1 MGATILIVDDEVNLR
16 KTLAEI
22 FTARGYSILE
32 ADDGDRAL
40 ELLGRA
46 TPDLIFSDWKMP
58 RMGGEE
64 FLQRLHKDS
73 RLAAI
78 PVIVITAFGSS
89 HSAIEAVRLGAYD
102 FVTKP
107 FDLDEIVLTTER
119 ALDHACLNQE
129 VVRLRAHD
137 GHNVQAATSGKLV
150 GSSGPMLDVFIL
162 VGKVA
167 ATDSTVLI
175 CGESGTGKELVAQ
188 AIHQYGQR
196 KDKPFVVVNCAAL
209 PENLL
214 ETELFGHERGA
225 FTGAVGRK
233 IGRFEMAEGGT
244 IFLDEIGELSPGL
257 QSKLLRVLQEH
268 TFERVGGMETIRGN
282 FRVIAATNR
291 DLEASVR
298 EKVFREDLYYRL
310 NVVRIPI
317 PPLRERRSDIVP
329 LAEHFLRHY
338 SEKNG
343 LPGVGFSDEAVLT
356 LQNYFY
362 PGNVRELENM
372 VERAVLMARG
382 RVLMAEHFPAPG
394 DSNGERDHRHLE
406 VDLLSL
412 PFHKSISTLEKRLIE
427 KAIKKSGGNKSEAA
441 NRLQIN
447 RRLLY
452 NKMEEH
458 KIEESR
464 ETLSD
469 KDSSRG

>member
-1 MGATILIVDDEVNLR
+1 MPATILIVDDEANLR

-22 FTARGYSILE
+22 LRARGYSILE
-32 ADDGDRAL
+32 ADDGATAID
-40 ELLGRA
+40 LLRTE

-58 RMGGEE
+58 KVGGEE
-64 FLQRLHKDS
+64 FLQHLRHHSQLTS
-73 RLAAI
+73 I
-78 PVIVITAFGSS
+78 PVIVITAYGSS

-107 FDLDEIVLTTER
+107 FDMDEIVVTAER
-119 ALDHACLNQE
+119 ALDHFALNRE
-129 VVRLRAHD
+129 VLRLHSHPERD
-137 GHNVQAATSGKLV
+137 TLPAAGRLIGTSGPL
-150 GSSGPMLDVFIL
+150 LDVFITI
-162 VGKVA
+162 GKVA

-175 CGESGTGKELVAQ
+175 CGESGTGKELIAE
-188 AIHQYGQR
+188 AIHNYSGR
-196 KDKPFVVVNCAAL
+196 KGESFVVVNCAAL

-233 IGRFEMAEGGT
+233 AGRFEMAEGGT
-244 IFLDEIGELSPGL
+244 IFLDEIGELTPGL
-257 QSKLLRVLQEH
+257 QAKLLRVLQER
-268 TFERVGGMETIRGN
+268 TFERVGGTETIAGN
-282 FRVIAATNR
+282 FRVLAATNR

-298 EKVFREDLYYRL
+298 EHVFREDLYYRL
-310 NVVRIPI
+310 NVVRIQI

-329 LAEHFLRHY
+329 LAEHFLERY

-343 LPGVGFSDEAVLT
+343 LDVVGFSDEAILL

-382 RVLMAEHFPAPG
+382 RVIMPGHFPARSAAG
-394 DSNGERDHRHLE
+394 SNGDAQRLE
-406 VDLLSL
+406 ADLLAL
-412 PFHKSISTLEKRLIE
+412 PFHKSIAELEKRLIR
-427 KAIKKSGGNKSEAA
+427 KVLKDSAGNKSEAA

-458 KIEESR
+458 KIEE
-464 ETLSD
+464 
-469 KDSSRG
+469 

>member
-1 MGATILIVDDEVNLR
+1 MPSTILIVDDEANLR

-22 FTARGYSILE
+22 LRARGYCILE
-32 ADDGDRAL
+32 ADDGATAI
-40 ELLGRA
+40 ELLRSA

-58 RMGGEE
+58 RVGGEE
-64 FLQRLHKDS
+64 FLQFLRSDS
-73 RLAAI
+73 RLASV
-78 PVIVITAFGSS
+78 PVIVITAYGSS

-107 FDLDEIVLTTER
+107 FDLDEIVVTAER
-119 ALDHACLNQE
+119 ALDHAALNRE
-129 VVRLRAHD
+129 VISLHSQAGHDSVAAAGRLI
-137 GHNVQAATSGKLV
+137 GT
-150 GSSGPMLDVFIL
+150 SGPMLDVFIMI
-162 VGKVA
+162 GKIA

-175 CGESGTGKELVAQ
+175 CGESGTGKELVAE
-188 AIHQYGQR
+188 AIHNYSGR
-196 KDKPFVVVNCAAL
+196 KREPFVVVNCAAL

-233 IGRFEMAEGGT
+233 VGRFEMAEGGT
-244 IFLDEIGELSPGL
+244 IFLDEIGELSPSL
-257 QSKLLRVLQEH
+257 QSKLLRVLQERS
-268 TFERVGGMETIRGN
+268 FERVGGTETIAGN
-282 FRVIAATNR
+282 FRVLAATNR

-310 NVVRIPI
+310 NVVRIQI

-329 LAEHFLRHY
+329 LAEHFLAQY

-343 LPGVGFSDEAVLT
+343 LGVVGFSDEAILM

-382 RVLMAEHFPAPG
+382 RVVMPEHFPAHASTS
-394 DSNGERDHRHLE
+394 SNGDAYHLE
-406 VDLLSL
+406 VDLLDL
-412 PFHKSISTLEKRLIE
+412 PFHKSIAELEKRLIR
-427 KAIKKSGGNKSEAA
+427 KVLKDSAGNKSEAA

-458 KIEESR
+458 KIEE
-464 ETLSD
+464 
-469 KDSSRG
+469 

>member
-1 MGATILIVDDEVNLR
+1 MAPTILIVDDEANLR

-22 FTARGYSILE
+22 LRARGYSILE
-32 ADDGDRAL
+32 ADDGVSAV
-40 ELLGRA
+40 ELLRTT

-58 RMGGEE
+58 KMGGEE
-64 FLQRLHKDS
+64 FLQHLHS
-73 RLAAI
+73 NPHLATV
-78 PVIVITAFGSS
+78 PVIVITAYGSS

-107 FDLDEIVLTTER
+107 FDLDEIVVSAER
-119 ALDHACLNQE
+119 ALDHAALNRE
-129 VVRLRAHD
+129 VIRLHSQN
-137 GHNVQAATSGKLV
+137 GQGYVSAAGRLIGT
-150 GSSGPMLDVFIL
+150 SGPMLDVFIMI
-162 VGKVA
+162 GKVA
-167 ATDSTVLI
+167 ETDSTVLI
-175 CGESGTGKELVAQ
+175 CGESGTGKELVAE
-188 AIHQYGQR
+188 AIHNYSPR
-196 KDKPFVVVNCAAL
+196 KAEPFVVVNCAAL

-233 IGRFEMAEGGT
+233 TGRFEMAEGGT

-257 QSKLLRVLQEH
+257 QSKLLRVLQER
-268 TFERVGGMETIRGN
+268 TFERVGGTETIAGN
-282 FRVIAATNR
+282 FRVLAATNR

-310 NVVRIPI
+310 NVVRIQI
-317 PPLRERRSDIVP
+317 PSLRERRSDIVP

-343 LPGVGFSDEAVLT
+343 FEAVGFSDEAILM

-382 RVLMAEHFPAPG
+382 RVIMPEHFPARASTTRNG
-394 DSNGERDHRHLE
+394 DSRQLE
-406 VDLLSL
+406 VDLLAL
-412 PFHKSISTLEKRLIE
+412 PFHKSIAELEKRLII
-427 KAIKKSGGNKSEAA
+427 KALQEASGNKSEAA

-458 KIEESR
+458 KIEE
-464 ETLSD
+464 
-469 KDSSRG
+469 